1 MQVLRT
7 LHIQGYVLV
16 TSGPESRINYMCVC
30 LFKKGKV
37 FRGSLCLAHHVGSL
51 CKRQFIS
58 GTLAK
63 MTLGLAVGMR
73 SERLGVLLCIVCL
86 FCDTSFD
93 IKVCKLQMSLCS
105 VLTTPRISP
114 CVLIRRTSYRMLVQ
128 EIVLQSHHSS
138 DFVASSYNTRL

>member
-1 MQVLRT
+1 MVRLGEPSFFAKT
-7 LHIQGYVLV
+7 TILEHHMVGV
-16 TSGPESRINYMCVC
+16 SGGTGSIM
-30 LFKKGKV
+30 

-93 IKVCKLQMSLCS
+93 IKVCKL
-105 VLTTPRISP
+105 
-114 CVLIRRTSYRMLVQ
+114 
-128 EIVLQSHHSS
+128 
-138 DFVASSYNTRL
+138 

>member
-1 MQVLRT
+1 M
-7 LHIQGYVLV
+7 LV

-30 LFKKGKV
+30 LFKKGKM

-93 IKVCKLQMSLCS
+93 IKVCKL
-105 VLTTPRISP
+105 
-114 CVLIRRTSYRMLVQ
+114 
-128 EIVLQSHHSS
+128 
-138 DFVASSYNTRL
+138 

>member
-1 MQVLRT
+1 M
-7 LHIQGYVLV
+7 
-16 TSGPESRINYMCVC
+16 
-30 LFKKGKV
+30 
-37 FRGSLCLAHHVGSL
+37 GSL

-105 VLTTPRISP
+105 VLTTPRIM
-114 CVLIRRTSYRMLVQ
+114 VAARERTHGNTASYLDVCQ
-128 EIVLQSHHSS
+128 
-138 DFVASSYNTRL
+138 

>member
-1 MQVLRT
+1 M
-7 LHIQGYVLV
+7 LV

-30 LFKKGKV
+30 LFKKGKM

-105 VLTTPRISP
+105 VLCSVLTTPRMMTPGSRHTTAKTTQ
-114 CVLIRRTSYRMLVQ
+114 CLLLARRVDFLV
-128 EIVLQSHHSS
+128 VTNSHNY
-138 DFVASSYNTRL
+138 D